1 MKRTVLILAA
11 ILTLFALGC
20 GKKTETQWDQ
30 NDPNAVFIDPNA
42 VRGGEYGELYFE
54 ADGVRFGI
62 YDEAEPVL
70 RALPEQTGSHTSESC
85 AFEHADVSHIYP
97 SFEITTNE
105 IDGVDRITAIR
116 LTSDMIETPQGLRI
130 GMTEEDAAAAFPA
143 LKEADWNLIDG
154 TALLSVTIAD
164 GVVTGIVYTPSI
176 KEE

>member
-62 YDEAEPVL
+62 YDEAAAVL
-70 RALPEQTGSHTSESC
+70 AALPKETGVHRQASC
-85 AFEHADVSHIYP
+85 AFEHEDVTHLFP
-97 SFEITTNE
+97 TFEIMTNE
-105 IDGVDRITAIR
+105 IDGTDRITAIR
-116 LTSDMIETPQGLRI
+116 ITSDLIETPQGLRI
-130 GMTEEDAAAAFPA
+130 GMTAEEAAQALPA
-143 LKEADWNLIDG
+143 LREADWNLIDG
-154 TALLSVTIAD
+154 TALLSVTVID
-164 GVVTGIVYTPSI
+164 GKVREIVYTPSGT
-176 KEE
+176 ED